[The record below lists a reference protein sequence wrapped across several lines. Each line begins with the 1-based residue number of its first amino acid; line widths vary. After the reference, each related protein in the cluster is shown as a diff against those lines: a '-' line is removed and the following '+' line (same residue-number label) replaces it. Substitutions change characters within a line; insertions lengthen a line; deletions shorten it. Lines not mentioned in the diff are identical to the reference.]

1 MAVYLDL
8 VLLLNFTVDFLLLLG
23 TNRLTGFPA
32 GVGRAAAAAS
42 LGAIYSGMCLM
53 RGFSFLGG
61 TVWRL
66 VFLALMGMTAFGMNP
81 GALSRTGIFVLLSMA
96 MGGIALGF
104 GRGNLGMLILS
115 GCMVLMLCHVGFGKR
130 AGGREY
136 IPLTVTEG
144 KRSATVVALRD
155 TGNTLRDPITGEQV
169 VILGAEAA
177 ERLTGLSRQQLSR
190 PLETMLANPG
200 QGFRLIPFSALG
212 QPGGMLLAKR
222 YRQVKI
228 GDRQGSRIIAFAPQR
243 IGQGE
248 VYQALTGGC
257 V

>member
-8 VLLLNFTVDFLLLLG
+8 VLLLNFVVDFLLLLG

-32 GVGRAAAAAS
+32 GVGRAAAAAV
-42 LGAIYSGMCLM
+42 LGAVYSGMCLM
-53 RGFSFLGG
+53 RGFLFLGG

-66 VFLALMGMTAFGMNP
+66 IFLVLMGLVAFGMNP
-81 GALSRTGIFVLLSMA
+81 SALSRTGIFVLLSMA
-96 MGGIALGF
+96 MGGIAMGF
-104 GRGNLGMLILS
+104 GKGDFWMLLLS
-115 GCMVLMLCHVGFGKR
+115 GCIVLCLCHVGFGKR

-144 KRSATVVALRD
+144 DRSATVVALRD
-155 TGNTLRDPITGEQV
+155 TGNSLRDPISGEQV
-169 VILGAEAA
+169 VILDAEAA
-177 ERLTGLSRQQLSR
+177 VRLTGLSRQQLSS

-200 QGFRLIPFSALG
+200 QGYRLISYSALG
-212 QPGGMLLAKR
+212 QSGGILLAKR

-228 GDRQGSRIIAFAPQR
+228 GDRQGSRVIAFAPQR